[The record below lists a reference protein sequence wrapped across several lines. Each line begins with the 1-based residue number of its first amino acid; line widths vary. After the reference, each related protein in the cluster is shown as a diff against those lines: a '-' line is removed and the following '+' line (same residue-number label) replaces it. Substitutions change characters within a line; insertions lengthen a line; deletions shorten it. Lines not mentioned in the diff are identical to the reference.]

1 MGLKYVKLGKH
12 NFVGKNNFKMSSS
25 NLEIKKKVR
34 LMQRKFSTK
43 LKLVK
48 SQDVSILDS
57 SLFDN
62 QLKSMDEACSEVTD
76 SIDEMIDDLEEDD
89 DDDNMELISNLD
101 IEKDKAIKTLNES
114 KTEFLSKRK
123 NGTQDVQESI
133 QTKKDINNQES
144 KIDLD
149 VPDIGNISLSKSSA
163 PKKNSVQKLGESVG
177 KKGFKRVIKSEEVAS
192 SAGEGLS
199 ELATEDPGE
208 VVLELVLGSIGE
220 QLGVDGTGGFLAAA
234 LTHYAICQFA
244 VLVGILTTPVKM
256 DFSGITQA
264 KIMKKLED
272 LNKKVDKLVNAP
284 RRQALD
290 YLKEGITEL
299 ELKPIDFKEAKKK
312 FEKVQEFAKN
322 AIAIE
327 DDFTNIAVC
336 TKYLLFAETMVQ
348 SFTEEFTEGERTYG
362 ECFVPIEKL
371 SERKKARMFTYLTKQ
386 VKELK
391 KQMATKGKKA
401 EDHRDKVD
409 DILKMVYNIISICT
423 DLSNPNQPIQNV
435 VTFGIDTDY
444 IPYGEEDATVL
455 QVGRDFKEAK
465 CLPNDMTQKS
475 LKQIPGY
482 MVYIWMKD
490 AKKLCVRR
498 NLKVF
503 EIPKQLVPGNVVW
516 VQLEDLE
523 DGMVTCKFGRNKDK
537 FERTAESRNGYP
549 TNIQKME
556 TLFEQ
561 VKVAKD
567 LDALPSPVYVMMQ
580 RISDVY
586 LADLGINVNDK
597 IDKGKTLL
605 HQLACLKPGWTAKLT
620 LIDCLVDAGADLSS
634 QDDDG
639 RTPLMDAIHS
649 GSEKNIRK
657 MIVLC
662 DGTPALNVIDN
673 KKNNVLHLVACGK
686 ETAFTKEIVKVL
698 LKANVNANQVN
709 SEDMNPRDTAKYHRN
724 FKFEKY
730 LDDWLTGN
738 GK

>member
-149 VPDIGNISLSKSSA
+149 VPDIGSISLSKSSA
-163 PKKNSVQKLGESVG
+163 PKKTSVQKLGESVG
-177 KKGFKRVIKSEEVAS
+177 KKGVKRVIKSEEMAS
-192 SAGEGLS
+192 SAGEGFI

-284 RRQALD
+284 RRQGLD

-299 ELKPIDFKEAKKK
+299 EIKPIDFKEAKKK
-312 FEKVQEFAKN
+312 FEKVQKFAKE
-322 AIAIE
+322 AIAME

-348 SFTEEFTEGERTYG
+348 SFTEEFTEGGKNYG
-362 ECFVPIEKL
+362 ECFLPIEKL
-371 SERKKARMFTYLTKQ
+371 TERKKARMFTYLSKQ
-386 VKELK
+386 VKVLE

-409 DILKMVYNIISICT
+409 DILKMVYNILSICK
-423 DLSNPNQPIQNV
+423 DLSNPNKPIQNV
-435 VTFGIDTDY
+435 VTFGIDTEFV
-444 IPYGEEDATVL
+444 PYGEEDATVL
-455 QVGRDFKEAK
+455 QVGRDDKEAK
-465 CLPNDMTQKS
+465 CLAKDMTQES
-475 LKQIPGY
+475 MKQIPGY

-503 EIPKQLVPGNVVW
+503 KIPKQLVPGNVVW
-516 VQLEDLE
+516 VRLEDLE
-523 DGMVTCKFGRNKDK
+523 EGMISCTFGQNKDK

-549 TNIQKME
+549 THIQKMD

-561 VKVAKD
+561 VKAATGKI
-567 LDALPSPVYVMMQ
+567 LLLLL
-580 RISDVY
+580 IS
-586 LADLGINVNDK
+586 
-597 IDKGKTLL
+597 TS
-605 HQLACLKPGWTAKLT
+605 
-620 LIDCLVDAGADLSS
+620 DC
-634 QDDDG
+634 
-639 RTPLMDAIHS
+639 
-649 GSEKNIRK
+649 
-657 MIVLC
+657 
-662 DGTPALNVIDN
+662 
-673 KKNNVLHLVACGK
+673 
-686 ETAFTKEIVKVL
+686 
-698 LKANVNANQVN
+698 
-709 SEDMNPRDTAKYHRN
+709 
-724 FKFEKY
+724 
-730 LDDWLTGN
+730 
-738 GK
+738 